1 VLEVQLLVHHR
12 LLLGLRI
19 VLLRL
24 FRMMA
29 MTNPMVIIIATLRI
43 LSVPSSLFTTIC
55 TSMVADTVPKKEG
68 QRKILLHKT
77 AIIRTDE

>member
-1 VLEVQLLVHHR
+1 
-12 LLLGLRI
+12 

-55 TSMVADTVPKKEG
+55 TSMVADTVPKKG
-68 QRKILLHKT
+68 
-77 AIIRTDE
+77 RTEKNSLAQNSHNQN